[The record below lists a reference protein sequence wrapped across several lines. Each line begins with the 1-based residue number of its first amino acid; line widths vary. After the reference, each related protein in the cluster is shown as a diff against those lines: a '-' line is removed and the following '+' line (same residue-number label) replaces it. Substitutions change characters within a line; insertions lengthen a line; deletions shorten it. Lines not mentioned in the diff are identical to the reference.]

1 MIRWVN
7 DWKHLN
13 GTWQVLLKYSSYQ
26 NLLVPL
32 ALPNTTLTTYG
43 VHSDSSKIMHK
54 IVSYLHR
61 LLVKMRY
68 HLLLKFIRHR
78 FIPEILVCLSFG
90 LECVSTDIMGL
101 ASSHH
106 SSLISNVS
114 SPEKSSLTIRFPQIF
129 SNPSPNVP
137 LSSDPF
143 IAFRNELL
151 YSSLYM
157 FWSISPRF
165 TRTIYK
171 PFKNKELVCLFTMI
185 CLDLAQYLAYSRCV
199 INID

>member
-1 MIRWVN
+1 MRWVN

-13 GTWQVLLKYSSYQ
+13 ETQQVLLKYSCYQ
-26 NLLVPL
+26 NLLVPF
-32 ALPNTTLTTYG
+32 ALSNTTLTTYG
-43 VHSDSSKIMHK
+43 VHSDSSKITHK
-54 IVSYLHR
+54 IVSYLYR
-61 LLVKMRY
+61 LLVKIRY
-68 HLLLKFIRHR
+68 HLLLKFIWYR
-78 FIPEILVCLSFG
+78 FIPEILVWLSFG

-114 SPEKSSLTIRFPQIF
+114 SPEKSSLTIHFPHIF

-137 LSSDPF
+137 LSSHPF

-157 FWSISPRF
+157 FWSISPLS

-171 PFKNKELVCLFTMI
+171 LFKSKELVCLFTKI
-185 CLDLAQYLAYSRCV
+185 CLELAQYLAYSRCV